1 MAVDKRAVELL
12 NRLNQLETQRSV
24 WESHWQELADFIS
37 PRKADITKKRTA
49 GDKRTELVFDGTAIH
64 AAEMLAASL
73 HGMLT
78 NPSTPWFSLRF
89 KDRDL
94 EGDDAAKEWLESV
107 TENMYSAF
115 QSSNFAEAVHELYS
129 DLVVFGTGVMMIEDA
144 EEGLRFATRHIGEC
158 FLAEDAEGRVDTV
171 YRKFKMTCIAARNMF
186 GLEAL
191 PTRLQKKAMEEP
203 FTEISLC
210 HAVFPREQYD
220 VTREDGANKPFASL
234 YIDPEDKKIISEGGF
249 AELPYT
255 CPRWLKA
262 SFERGYGRSPGMTA
276 LSDTKMLSKMSEV
289 TIRAAQKQVDPPLM
303 LPDDGFMM
311 PIRTVPGG
319 LNFYRSGTR
328 DRIEPLQIGA
338 NNPLGLNMEEQRRQ
352 AIRSAFYV
360 DQLILSQGPQM
371 TATEVIQR
379 TEEKMRLLGPV
390 LGRLQAELLQPLIN
404 RSYSILFR
412 KKAFAPPPEFLA
424 AKEIE
429 IEYVSPLA
437 KAQRFGD
444 VQSAMRLFEML
455 APLAQIDPAVFDH
468 VDMDGL
474 AKYIIRI
481 LGVPAETVLSDEQV
495 AMARRQRAQ
504 QQQQAAEQQEAV
516 ETAEAMGKAAPMV
529 KAVS

>member
-203 FTEISLC
+203 LTEISL
-210 HAVFPREQYD
+210 
-220 VTREDGANKPFASL
+220 
-234 YIDPEDKKIISEGGF
+234 
-249 AELPYT
+249 
-255 CPRWLKA
+255 
-262 SFERGYGRSPGMTA
+262 
-276 LSDTKMLSKMSEV
+276 
-289 TIRAAQKQVDPPLM
+289 
-303 LPDDGFMM
+303 
-311 PIRTVPGG
+311 
-319 LNFYRSGTR
+319 
-328 DRIEPLQIGA
+328 
-338 NNPLGLNMEEQRRQ
+338 
-352 AIRSAFYV
+352 
-360 DQLILSQGPQM
+360 
-371 TATEVIQR
+371 
-379 TEEKMRLLGPV
+379 
-390 LGRLQAELLQPLIN
+390 
-404 RSYSILFR
+404 
-412 KKAFAPPPEFLA
+412 
-424 AKEIE
+424 
-429 IEYVSPLA
+429 
-437 KAQRFGD
+437 
-444 VQSAMRLFEML
+444 
-455 APLAQIDPAVFDH
+455 
-468 VDMDGL
+468 
-474 AKYIIRI
+474 
-481 LGVPAETVLSDEQV
+481 
-495 AMARRQRAQ
+495 
-504 QQQQAAEQQEAV
+504 
-516 ETAEAMGKAAPMV
+516 
-529 KAVS
+529 